1 MEISINTLRNDGR
14 DGNGTV
20 VPEPVSPG
28 GQNDSP
34 GDENVYEAMMRRTA
48 ESAKTMGTYK
58 EAESLLMEVMMM
70 AVKEGQATPLM
81 VQMVDGVKQFFIEKN
96 KPQSGV
102 TNNYYMS
109 DNSKTIQGNN
119 VEGSYVDCHDN
130 QDVGNEINN

>member
-28 GQNDSP
+28 GQNDTP
-34 GDENVYEAMMRRTA
+34 RAENVYETMIRRTA

-70 AVKEGQATPLM
+70 AVKEGLATPLM
-81 VQMVDGVKQFFIEKN
+81 VQIVDGVKQFFIEKN
-96 KPQSGV
+96 KPHPGV

-109 DNSKTIQGNN
+109 DIKTIQGNN

>member
-28 GQNDSP
+28 GQNDTP
-34 GDENVYEAMMRRTA
+34 RAENVYETMIRRTA

-58 EAESLLMEVMMM
+58 EAESS
-70 AVKEGQATPLM
+70 LM
-81 VQMVDGVKQFFIEKN
+81 VQIVDGVKQFFIEKN
-96 KPQSGV
+96 KPQTGV

>member
-1 MEISINTLRNDGR
+1 
-14 DGNGTV
+14 
-20 VPEPVSPG
+20 
-28 GQNDSP
+28 
-34 GDENVYEAMMRRTA
+34 MRRTA

-96 KPQSGV
+96 KPQTGV

-130 QDVGNEINN
+130 NDVGNEIKN

>member
-1 MEISINTLRNDGR
+1 MEISISTLRNDGR
-14 DGNGTV
+14 DGNGV
-20 VPEPVSPG
+20 AVSEPVSPG
-28 GQNDSP
+28 GQNDAP
-34 GDENVYEAMMRRTA
+34 GAENVYETMMRRA
-48 ESAKTMGTYK
+48 ADSGRTMGSYR

-81 VQMVDGVKQFFIEKN
+81 VQMVDEVKQFFVEKN
-96 KPQSGV
+96 KPQTGV

-130 QDVGNEINN
+130 NDVGNEIKN

>member
-14 DGNGTV
+14 DGNGTA

-28 GQNDSP
+28 GQNDTP
-34 GDENVYEAMMRRTA
+34 RAENVYETMMRRTA
-48 ESAKTMGTYK
+48 ESAKTMGTFK

-130 QDVGNEINN
+130 QDVGNEIKN

>member
-1 MEISINTLRNDGR
+1 MAVTGTARWFPNRYPQGGRTTLR
-14 DGNGTV
+14 
-20 VPEPVSPG
+20 
-28 GQNDSP
+28 
-34 GDENVYEAMMRRTA
+34 DENVYEAMMRRTA

-81 VQMVDGVKQFFIEKN
+81 VQIVDGVKQFFIEKN
-96 KPQSGV
+96 KPQTGV

-130 QDVGNEINN
+130 QDVGNEIKN